1 MPLTTFLR
9 DIPATRLRGLAFL
22 ALDEV
27 ATIQSQT
34 LTSDSGGGA
43 TQVWAGTA
51 TCACRI
57 DPAGGA
63 PGVSAGRIS
72 ESATHI
78 VTVPSTAG
86 VTEDSRLVIAG
97 RGTFEISLVRMQT
110 DQPDVTQFE
119 TVQTS

>member
-1 MPLTTFLR
+1 MGLTTFVR
-9 DIPATRLRGLAFL
+9 SHSATQLRGLAWL
-22 ALDEV
+22 ALNETAV
-27 ATIQSQT
+27 IQSQT

-43 TQVWAGTA
+43 TQAWAGTA

-72 ESATHI
+72 ETATHI
-78 VTVPSTAG
+78 VTTPSSAP
-86 VTEDSRLVIAG
+86 VSEDSRLVIAG